1 MSTFFFFILHIL
13 PPQEIRISQIFF
25 DSNKY
30 TQVKHFLLHIVTRHT
45 QMGTQHW
52 PLYERTNILIQRLV
66 EQGLINY
73 FNVRMTRLLRIN
85 HHNQMGESKEIFSM
99 VTLNDMQLM
108 LVMYF
113 VGIVTSSV
121 IFLIEMIPRLY
132 KNVKV
137 F

>member
-1 MSTFFFFILHIL
+1 
-13 PPQEIRISQIFF
+13 
-25 DSNKY
+25 
-30 TQVKHFLLHIVTRHT
+30 
-45 QMGTQHW
+45 MGTQHW